1 MFGVD
6 RAGPS
11 AKRRRQR
18 SWVFFLSSALVLA
31 GSDAPSPSV
40 AQAAPPQAAAK
51 AKAPTNAKAAT
62 VAKLPTL
69 AELKTQV
76 VAQRKAAVLL
86 FGARWCG
93 PCHVLDQK
101 VLPQPEVQKA
111 LGKVVFVHYDAEETP
126 GQEAARALR
135 IVGYPTL
142 VALAQD
148 GSEIDRI
155 EGYQGPEDLVRW
167 LEQVSTQS
175 ETDATLKARLDKDP
189 GDAEALVALGR
200 RQLKRKQEGEG
211 LESLKRARTAAA
223 AKPELQATADWELRN
238 AELRRLLR
246 EEPRK
251 ALAAHLQAHPTGP
264 HAETAFKFLVK
275 LGPIDATSEPA
286 LVRYIDTL
294 TAGKPSASTQLVL
307 NRAVYGCLRTRAYDL
322 AERAA
327 RKLVAVDEYNPLYL
341 DTLAEV
347 FHLRSA
353 RAQALSYSDKALLAV
368 EKQKNLADRAEI
380 KAALVKNRARF
391 ERALGEAPA
400 ELLEEE
406 EELMPWEQPA
416 R

>member
-1 MFGVD
+1 MSG
-6 RAGPS
+6 
-11 AKRRRQR
+11 
-18 SWVFFLSSALVLA
+18 ALFLA
-31 GSDAPSPSV
+31 GSSAELPPFEH
-40 AQAAPPQAAAK
+40 AAAHAAPPVKAKVGAAAK
-51 AKAPTNAKAAT
+51 
-62 VAKLPTL
+62 LPSLTD
-69 AELKTQV
+69 LKGQV
-76 VAQRKAAVLL
+76 VAQHKAAVLL

-126 GQEAARALR
+126 GKEAARTLR

-148 GSEIDRI
+148 GSEIDRL
-155 EGYQGPEDLVRW
+155 EGYQSPEDLVRW
-167 LEQVSTQS
+167 LDQVSTQS

-189 GDAEALVALGR
+189 ADAEALLSLGR
-200 RQLKRKQEGEG
+200 RQLKRKQETEG
-211 LESLKRARTAAA
+211 LESLSRARTAAK
-223 AKPELQATADWELRN
+223 KPELQATADWELRN

-251 ALAAHLQAHPTGP
+251 ALAAHLQSHPLGP

-286 LVRYIDTL
+286 LTRYIDTL
-294 TAGKPSASTQLVL
+294 IAGKPTATALQAL
-307 NRAVYGCLRTRAYDL
+307 NRAVYGCLRTRAYEL

-327 RKLVAVDEYNPLYL
+327 RKLVSVDENNPLYL

-347 FHLRSA
+347 HHLRSA
-353 RAQALSYSDKALLAV
+353 RAQALVFSDKALAAV

-380 KAALVKNRARF
+380 KAALQKNRARF
-391 ERALGEAPA
+391 ERAMGEAPA
-400 ELLEEE
+400 ELLDEE

-416 R
+416 PR